1 MSSRP
6 DVAGAAARA
15 PRVRALVFDFDGL
28 IVDTEG
34 PVFEGWRSLFESL
47 GQELTEERWSG
58 VIGHGSG
65 WFDPF
70 PELEA
75 AVGRPLDREELHRA
89 RRARELDLIASKP
102 VLPGVREWIAR
113 AEELGLGL
121 GVASSSSLAWVR
133 GHLERLGVTAFVC
146 VRGRDSVAEGRTK
159 PAPDLYLSAAAC
171 LGVSPAEALAIEDS
185 GVGLTAAKA
194 AGLRCVAVPGALT
207 LRNDFSAAD
216 LRLGSL
222 AERTLDDVLG
232 DLDRSSA

>member
-1 MSSRP
+1 MSPRESVDGSVSR
-6 DVAGAAARA
+6 V

-34 PVFEGWRSLFESL
+34 PVFEGWRALFESL

-75 AVGRPLDREELHRA
+75 AVGRPLDRDELHRA

-102 VLPGVREWIAR
+102 VLPGVREWISR
-113 AEELGLGL
+113 GQQLGLGL
-121 GVASSSSLAWVR
+121 GMASSSSLAWVT
-133 GHLERLGVTAFVC
+133 GHLDRLGVTAFRCVC
-146 VRGRDSVAEGRTK
+146 GRDSVAEGRTK
-159 PAPDLYLSAAAC
+159 PAPDLYLAAVAC
-171 LGVSPAEALAIEDS
+171 LGVEPAEAVAIEDS

-194 AGLRCVAVPGALT
+194 AGLRCVAVPGPLT
-207 LRNDFSAAD
+207 LRNDFSSAD

-222 AERTLDDVLG
+222 AERTLDEVLAVLEG
-232 DLDRSSA
+232 SPA

>member
-1 MSSRP
+1 VTAEASSARP
-6 DVAGAAARA
+6 GSRET
-15 PRVRALVFDFDGL
+15 RIRALVFDFDGL

-70 PELEA
+70 PELEE
-75 AVGRPLDREELHRA
+75 AVGRPLDRDELHRA

-113 AEELGLGL
+113 GQELGLGL
-121 GVASSSSLAWVR
+121 GVASSSSLGWVN
-133 GHLERLGVTAFVC
+133 GHLERLGITAFRCVC
-146 VRGRDSVAEGRTK
+146 GREVVAEGRTK

-171 LGVSPAEALAIEDS
+171 LGVAPQEALAIEDS
-185 GVGLTAAKA
+185 GVGLTAAKS
-194 AGLRCVAVPGALT
+194 AGLRCVAVPGPLT

-216 LRLGSL
+216 VRLSSL
-222 AERTLDDVLG
+222 ADRTLDDVLA
-232 DLDRSSA
+232 DLARSPA